1 MSCEKLEMLHQSFK
15 YEKNRANLERHFLN
29 QPIGKSRGTTL
40 SYYWLESERIFVR
53 KGGNLKKNLLPNP
66 FAGLIYL
73 SPLF

>member
-1 MSCEKLEMLHQSFK
+1 MLHQGFK

-40 SYYWLESERIFVR
+40 SYYWLESEQILVR
-53 KGGNLKKNLLPNP
+53 NGGNLKKLLLPYP
-66 FAGLIYL
+66 VALLIYL